1 MAQYCILGKRI
12 NKLSIPKTYDINKI
26 QLGVVVIENEAKK
39 VGLAEVVIQCYPRED
54 LEFIV
59 EKMLMDVHTQIK
71 QNLKN
76 AVMFQQIGFIH
87 LAIPM
92 LQRLRLMYIRN
103 AILKLKLQH
112 ME

>member
-39 VGLAEVVIQCYPRED
+39 VGLAEVGDTVLPSG
-54 LEFIV
+54 
-59 EKMLMDVHTQIK
+59 KMLMDVHTQIK

>member
-1 MAQYCILGKRI
+1 
-12 NKLSIPKTYDINKI
+12 
-26 QLGVVVIENEAKK
+26 
-39 VGLAEVVIQCYPRED
+39 
-54 LEFIV
+54 
-59 EKMLMDVHTQIK
+59 MLMDVHTQIK

>member
-39 VGLAEVVIQCYPRED
+39 VGLAEVGD
-54 LEFIV
+54 T
-59 EKMLMDVHTQIK
+59 MLMDVHTQIK